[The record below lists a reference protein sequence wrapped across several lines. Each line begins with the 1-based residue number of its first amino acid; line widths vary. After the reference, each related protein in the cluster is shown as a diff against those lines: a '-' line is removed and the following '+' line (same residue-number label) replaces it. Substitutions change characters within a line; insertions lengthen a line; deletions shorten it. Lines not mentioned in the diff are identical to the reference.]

1 MNRREFIATGLLALP
16 ALRGCAAGAAPAVA
30 LATADTEGH
39 VAVVSAASGRVV
51 QRVRTLDGPRS
62 IEGRSR
68 VVAVCAHTKLGKLTL
83 LERDGGGRVRVR
95 RVLGGFG
102 EPRYTAIAGRYAFVT
117 DSGTGEVATIDLER
131 GRVVHRVAVG
141 DLARHVT
148 RRGDT
153 LWVAL
158 GSSAAQLV
166 ALDVSNPLR
175 PRVTRRVRPRFLAHD
190 VVVAPDGRLWV
201 TAGRERRIALFGGPE
216 LAADEA
222 PQHISFGPRRAYV
235 ASGDAGSVRIHALDG
250 RLLRTVRVPR
260 GSYNVQRAGQLV
272 LTPSLG
278 TGTLTVLDARGRTVH
293 SVHVAAAAHDACML

>member
-1 MNRREFIATGLLALP
+1 VNRREFIGAGLLALP
-16 ALRGCAAGAAPAVA
+16 SLRGCTAGALPAVA
-30 LATADTEGH
+30 LATADTEAH
-39 VAVVSAASGRVV
+39 IAVVSMSGRVV
-51 QRVRTLDGPRS
+51 QRVRTVDGPRS
-62 IEGRSR
+62 IEGRAG
-68 VVAVCAHTKLGKLTL
+68 VIAVCAHTQIGKLSL
-83 LERDGGGRVRVR
+83 LQRDGGGRVHVR

-117 DSGTGEVATIDLER
+117 DSGTGEVATVDLER
-131 GRVVHRVAVG
+131 GRVVHRAAVG
-141 DLARHVT
+141 ELARHVT

-153 LWVAL
+153 LWIAL
-158 GSSAAQLV
+158 GSSASQLV

-175 PRVTRRVRPRFLAHD
+175 PRVTRRVAPRFLAHD
-190 VVVAPDGRLWV
+190 VAIAPDGRLWL

-222 PQHISFGPRRAYV
+222 PQHVSFGPRRAYV
-235 ASGDAGSVRIHALDG
+235 ASGDGGSVRVHALDG

-260 GSYNVQRAGQLV
+260 GSYNVQRAGPLV

-293 SVHVAAAAHDACML
+293 SVHVAAAAHDACVL